1 MHGAAA
7 IKALPKTN
15 AALTLV
21 LYEGT
26 GAKLAS
32 FSGTLST
39 FGGATLTADVTKDA
53 GSGTCD
59 AVTKTGCT
67 ATPTGVSNAN
77 IDVLASELFAAGNG
91 YSLGLDLAGADTAK
105 VAFAEITVTEDT
117 KVTTCSKV
125 SGCTTTGSSVT
136 VASAVS
142 WSTIGTTWE
151 GALSAEPLGAIACKV
166 KAYEGIGA
174 ANGLATSLAVFARP
188 EKPQFCCTGRLQTIR
203 QRPSSV
209 WLSPI
214 VPSIAKI
221 SVCFRHLDALIPP
234 SAGNRHP
241 PTRVQAWPRVENGRQ
256 DRGVALLSTRLGP
269 MGRHHPSRGSCRPS
283 HRFPVQN
290 SRAARGSRLF
300 RHRLRHPLVA
310 RGSGASKCARSLCCR
325 GLPQQS
331 AVFCRRGTLLRPEKR
346 RGVHTILHPMLRSPR
361 RPQPAAPAVRQPSAR
376 EWARLAWTLPRRH
389 PPSRRFARLP
399 VRNLARCV
407 SDYHPQAYTPVVR
420 QNG

>member
-1 MHGAAA
+1 MRPSRHQD
-7 IKALPKTN
+7 
-15 AALTLV
+15 TLRQRI
-21 LYEGT
+21 
-26 GAKLAS
+26 
-32 FSGTLST
+32 
-39 FGGATLTADVTKDA
+39 A
-53 GSGTCD
+53 GLVRG
-59 AVTKTGCT
+59 
-67 ATPTGVSNAN
+67 
-77 IDVLASELFAAGNG
+77 
-91 YSLGLDLAGADTAK
+91 
-105 VAFAEITVTEDT
+105 
-117 KVTTCSKV
+117 TTCS
-125 SGCTTTGSSVT
+125 GYPTGRCLRPARCQTSR
-136 VASAVS
+136 
-142 WSTIGTTWE
+142 
-151 GALSAEPLGAIACKV
+151 
-166 KAYEGIGA
+166 GIGA

-376 EWARLAWTLPRRH
+376 EWARIAWTLPRRH

-399 VRNLARCV
+399 VRVLGALWHNLSLTDWHFVRAAR
-407 SDYHPQAYTPVVR
+407 SLSEINR
-420 QNG
+420 L